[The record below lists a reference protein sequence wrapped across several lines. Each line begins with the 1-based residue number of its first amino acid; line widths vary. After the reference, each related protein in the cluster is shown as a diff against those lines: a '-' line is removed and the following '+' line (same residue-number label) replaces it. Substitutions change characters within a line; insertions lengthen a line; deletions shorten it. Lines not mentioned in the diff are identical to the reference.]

1 MTLFDPKAPHDEP
14 RLTRELLLGN
24 GLAEMIARCTPHI
37 RVLTDAERHASLHA
51 VLAERREHG
60 DGIWLFA
67 YGSLIWNPTIRVGER
82 KVATAL
88 GWHRAFCL
96 STSAGRGTPDNP
108 GLLLGLRHGGTC
120 TGAVLR
126 VAEEDIAHELDVLW
140 RREMVTGGY
149 VPLWLDVVDEG
160 GAPLG
165 HAIGF
170 TIDPD
175 GPGYCDGL
183 SEDETILRLA
193 TARGELGTSAEY
205 LFRTWH
211 GLRAMGIADPL
222 VDRLAP
228 LVEAVLRSEA
238 IEAE

>member
-1 MTLFDPKAPHDEP
+1 MTVFDPHAPHETP

-24 GLAEMIARCTPHI
+24 GLADMIARCTPHI
-37 RVLTDAERHASLHA
+37 RVLTEAERHESLRC
-51 VLAERREHG
+51 VLADRLEHG
-60 DGIWLFA
+60 NGLWLFA

-82 KVATAL
+82 KVATAV

-96 STSAGRGTPDNP
+96 STQAGRGTPDKP
-108 GLLLGLRHGGTC
+108 GLLLGLRLGGNC

-126 VAEEDIAHELDVLW
+126 VAEADIWHELDVLW

-149 VPLWLDVVDEG
+149 LPRWLPVYDAH

-170 TIDPD
+170 TIDPA
-175 GPGYCDGL
+175 GPGYCEGL
-183 SEDETILRLA
+183 TEEETILRLA

-228 LVEAVLRSEA
+228 LVEAMLRTQSFTD
-238 IEAE
+238 